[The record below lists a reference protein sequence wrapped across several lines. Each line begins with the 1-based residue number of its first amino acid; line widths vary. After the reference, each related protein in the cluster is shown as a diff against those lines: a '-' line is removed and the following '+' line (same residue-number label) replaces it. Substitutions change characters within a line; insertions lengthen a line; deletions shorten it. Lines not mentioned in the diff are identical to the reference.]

1 MQHKFECVL
10 ISQIHTIV
18 LRNLQS
24 ISRNCYSDLC
34 IRGYFFEMNVL
45 RCLAQIETK
54 SPQHWGLIFA
64 GASKRLK
71 EALEAPC
78 KNKLQGEDL

>member
-1 MQHKFECVL
+1 
-10 ISQIHTIV
+10 
-18 LRNLQS
+18 
-24 ISRNCYSDLC
+24 
-34 IRGYFFEMNVL
+34 MNVL
-45 RCLAQIETK
+45 RCLAQIGTE

>member
-1 MQHKFECVL
+1 
-10 ISQIHTIV
+10 
-18 LRNLQS
+18 
-24 ISRNCYSDLC
+24 
-34 IRGYFFEMNVL
+34 MNVL
-45 RCLAQIETK
+45 RCLAQIETN

>member
-1 MQHKFECVL
+1 
-10 ISQIHTIV
+10 
-18 LRNLQS
+18 
-24 ISRNCYSDLC
+24 
-34 IRGYFFEMNVL
+34 MNVL

>member
-1 MQHKFECVL
+1 
-10 ISQIHTIV
+10 
-18 LRNLQS
+18 
-24 ISRNCYSDLC
+24 
-34 IRGYFFEMNVL
+34 MNVL
-45 RCLAQIETK
+45 HGIAQIKAK
-54 SPQHWGLIFA
+54 SPQLWGLIFA